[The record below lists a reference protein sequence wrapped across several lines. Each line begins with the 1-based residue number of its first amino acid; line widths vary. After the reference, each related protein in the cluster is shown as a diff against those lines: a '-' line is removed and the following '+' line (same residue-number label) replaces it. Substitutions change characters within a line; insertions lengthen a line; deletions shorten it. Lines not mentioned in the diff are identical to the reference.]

1 MTAAATTTVR
11 DQAEAARRAGRVLA
25 LAGSEQK
32 NAALAAIAEGLTAR
46 RGAILAANAE
56 DLRDAEVADAT
67 ASILDRIR
75 LTAERVDALA
85 AAVRDVIRLPD
96 PVGEGIDQRV
106 LPNGL
111 AVGRVRVPIGV
122 IAAIYENRP
131 NVTVDIAVLCLK
143 SGNGCILRGGKEA
156 LRSNLALGA
165 ALHDGL
171 AIAGLP
177 VDAVQLIASADRA
190 LVGELL
196 QLRDLIDLVIPRGG
210 RPLIERVQAEA
221 TMPVVVG
228 GLGIVH
234 TYVDRAADLAMA
246 LEIVDNA
253 KRRRVSICNALDTVL
268 VHRDVAAP
276 FLTAL
281 ADRWRL
287 RGVQLRADPEALAI
301 LRTTGIDAIPAAPE
315 DFDTEFLAPIAAVRI
330 VGDAQDAMDHVA
342 AHGSGHSEAIVTN
355 DHALAERFLREVD
368 SAVVY
373 VNASTQFTDGAQFGL
388 GAEVIDAT
396 SRLHVR
402 GPMGLRE
409 LTTYKWVV
417 RGQGH
422 VRPA

>member
-1 MTAAATTTVR
+1 MTAAATSTVR
-11 DQAEAARRAGRVLA
+11 DQAQAARRAARVLA

-56 DLRDAEVADAT
+56 DLRDAEAAGAT

-111 AVGRVRVPIGV
+111 AVGRMRVPIGV

-165 ALHDGL
+165 ALQDGL

-177 VDAVQLIASADRA
+177 VDAMQLIASADRA

-196 QLRDLIDLVIPRGG
+196 QLRDLIDVVIPRGG

-228 GLGIVH
+228 GIGIVH

-281 ADRWRL
+281 ADRWRSQ
-287 RGVQLRADPEALAI
+287 GVQLRADPEALAI
-301 LRTTGIDAIPAAPE
+301 LRTTGIDAISAAPE

-355 DHALAERFLREVD
+355 DHVLAERFLREVD

>member
-1 MTAAATTTVR
+1 MTAATTTTVR